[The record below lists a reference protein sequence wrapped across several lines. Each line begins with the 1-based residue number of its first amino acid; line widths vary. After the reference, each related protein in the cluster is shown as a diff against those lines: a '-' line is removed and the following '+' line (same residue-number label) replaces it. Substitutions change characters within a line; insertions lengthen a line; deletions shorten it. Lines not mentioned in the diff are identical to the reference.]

1 MESEWSREG
10 GVGGVGR
17 DGVRVVQGRRSW
29 ESREGWKREGILFV
43 CVIVEIGVYGGC
55 ELGSTCSVRR

>member
-17 DGVRVVQGRRSW
+17 DGVREWSREGGVGGVERDGVRVVQGRRSW
-29 ESREGWKREGILFV
+29 GSKEGWSQSGPGKE
-43 CVIVEIGVYGGC
+43 
-55 ELGSTCSVRR
+55 ELGE

>member
-29 ESREGWKREGILFV
+29 GSREGWSQSGPGKE
-43 CVIVEIGVYGGC
+43 
-55 ELGSTCSVRR
+55 ELEE